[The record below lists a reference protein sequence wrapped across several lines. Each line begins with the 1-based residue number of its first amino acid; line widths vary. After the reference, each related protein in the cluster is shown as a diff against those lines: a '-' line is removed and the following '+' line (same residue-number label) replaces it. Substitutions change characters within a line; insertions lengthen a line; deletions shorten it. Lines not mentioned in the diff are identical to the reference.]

1 MEGECTMRYLGQL
14 GVAAFAASRADTD
27 AQAGADRPIDSVS
40 AGPWL
45 LSEEQA
51 AAWRT
56 WAMAGPTGFG
66 TAEVAGVG
74 PADAGATAETGQLAA
89 RRPLGR
95 LRE

>member
-1 MEGECTMRYLGQL
+1 MRYLGQL

-27 AQAGADRPIDSVS
+27 AQAAADRPIDSVG

-56 WAMAGPTGFG
+56 WASAGPTGVLP
-66 TAEVAGVG
+66 ADAGGLG
-74 PADAGATAETGQLAA
+74 PADAGATAGTGQLVA
-89 RRPLGR
+89 RRPLSR

>member
-1 MEGECTMRYLGQL
+1 MRYLGQL

-27 AQAGADRPIDSVS
+27 AQAGADRPIDGVS

-51 AAWRT
+51 AAWKT
-56 WAMAGPTGFG
+56 WAMAGPTG
-66 TAEVAGVG
+66 VG
-74 PADAGATAETGQLAA
+74 PADASAAAATGQLVA
-89 RRPLGR
+89 RRPLSR